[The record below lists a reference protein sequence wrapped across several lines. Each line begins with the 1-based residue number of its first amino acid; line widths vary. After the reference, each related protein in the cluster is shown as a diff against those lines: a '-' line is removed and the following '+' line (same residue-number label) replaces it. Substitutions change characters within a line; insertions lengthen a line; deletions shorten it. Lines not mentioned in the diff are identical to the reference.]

1 MLFCITIAQNNTMK
15 ISSFD
20 LNLFV
25 ILNAIYTE
33 GSLTKAAEVVGITQP
48 AVSNALAR
56 LREKFNDDL
65 FVRTGTGMVPTQ
77 KTENII
83 NDIQSALTLMQHSVN
98 EPDTFDE
105 KTTTRTFKL
114 SLGDISEGR
123 VLPFIM
129 KEIDKN
135 AKNISVGSYAYKRSD
150 QIHALATNN
159 LDFVVDPVIPAS
171 DEISSFKVFEDD
183 FVAIH
188 REGHPISQIEN
199 PSIDDILAQDHLHV
213 SSRKRGLHL
222 IDVEL
227 DKIGYRRKVALR
239 CQHFLIAPTIIKS
252 TDMLLFATRSFAK
265 THNLPFL
272 EIPADIPSMEYF
284 LIWHKSDE
292 GDGGH
297 IWMKKLII
305 NAFIE
310 AKK

>member
-1 MLFCITIAQNNTMK
+1 MK

-65 FVRTGTGMVPTQ
+65 FVRTGSGMVPTQ

-83 NDIQSALTLMQHSVN
+83 KDIQQAIALMQNSIN
-98 EPDTFDE
+98 EPDSFIPAE
-105 KTTTRTFKL
+105 TTRNFKL
-114 SLGDISEGR
+114 HLGDVSETRILPYLTKIIDMEAPKIS
-123 VLPFIM
+123 I
-129 KEIDKN
+129 
-135 AKNISVGSYAYKRSD
+135 GSYNFPRKD
-150 QIHALATNN
+150 QVHALATNN

-171 DEISSFKVFEDD
+171 DEINSFKVFEDD

-188 REGHPISQIEN
+188 REGHPISEIEN

-227 DKIGYRRKVALR
+227 DKIGYRRNVALR

-265 THNLPFL
+265 AHNLPFL
-272 EIPADIPSMEYF
+272 EIPAEIPSMEYF

-297 IWMKKLII
+297 IWMKELII

>member
-1 MLFCITIAQNNTMK
+1 MNVCIIAVQNNTMK
-15 ISSFD
+15 ISTFD

-48 AVSNALAR
+48 AVSNALSR

-65 FVRTGTGMVPTQ
+65 FVRTGSGMVPTQ

-83 NDIQSALTLMQHSVN
+83 NDIQSALTLMQQSVN
-98 EPDTFDE
+98 EPDTFDAE
-105 KTTTRTFKL
+105 NTSRKFKL

-123 VLPFIM
+123 VLPYIM
-129 KEIDKN
+129 KEIDQN

-150 QIHALATNN
+150 QVHALATHN

-171 DEISSFKVFEDD
+171 DEINSYKVFEDD
-183 FVAIH
+183 FVVIH
-188 REGHPISQIEN
+188 REDHPLSKIEN
-199 PSIDDILAQDHLHV
+199 PTIDDILSQGHLHV

-227 DKIGYRRKVALR
+227 DKIGYRRNVALR
-239 CQHFLIAPTIIKS
+239 CQHFLIAPTIVKS
-252 TDMLLFATRSFAK
+252 TDLVLFATRSFAK
-265 THNLPFL
+265 AHNLPFV
-272 EIPADIPSMEYF
+272 EIPAEIPSMEYF

-297 IWMKKLII
+297 IWMKDLII
-305 NAFIE
+305 KAFIA

>member
-1 MLFCITIAQNNTMK
+1 MK

-48 AVSNALAR
+48 AVSNALSR
-56 LREKFNDDL
+56 LRERFNDDL
-65 FVRTGTGMVPTQ
+65 FVRTGSGMVPTQ

-83 NDIQSALTLMQHSVN
+83 KDIQNALTLMQHSVN

-105 KTTTRTFKL
+105 KTTTRAFKL

-123 VLPFIM
+123 VLPYIM

-150 QIHALATNN
+150 QVHALATNN

-171 DEISSFKVFEDD
+171 DEINSFKVFEDD

-188 REGHPISQIEN
+188 REGHPISEIEN
-199 PSIDDILAQDHLHV
+199 PTIDDILAQDHLHV

-265 THNLPFL
+265 AHHLPFL
-272 EIPADIPSMEYF
+272 EIPAEIPSMEYF

-297 IWMKKLII
+297 IWMKELII

>member
-1 MLFCITIAQNNTMK
+1 MK

-48 AVSNALAR
+48 AVSNALSR

-65 FVRTGTGMVPTQ
+65 FIRTGSGMVPTQ

-83 NDIQSALTLMQHSVN
+83 KDIQNALTLMQLSVN
-98 EPDTFDE
+98 EPDTFDP
-105 KTTTRTFKL
+105 KVSKRKFKL
-114 SLGDISEGR
+114 SLGDVSEGR

-129 KEIDKN
+129 NQIDKKAPN
-135 AKNISVGSYAYKRSD
+135 VALGSYAYSRSD
-150 QIHALATNN
+150 QVHALATNN

-171 DEISSFKVFEDD
+171 NEIDSYKVFEDD
-183 FVAIH
+183 WVAMH
-188 REGHPISQIEN
+188 RDGHHIANIEN
-199 PSIDDILAQDHLHV
+199 VTIEDILNQRHLHV
-213 SSRKRGLHL
+213 SNRRRGLHL
-222 IDVEL
+222 IDLEL
-227 DKIGYRRKVALR
+227 DKIGFRREVALR
-239 CQHFLIAPTIIKS
+239 CQHFLIAPQILRS
-252 TDMLLFATRSFAK
+252 TDLVLMGTRSFAIAN
-265 THNLPFL
+265 NLPFI
-272 EIPADIPSMEYF
+272 EVPIEIPSMEYF

-297 IWMKKLII
+297 LWMKDLII
-305 NAFIE
+305 KAFID

>member
-1 MLFCITIAQNNTMK
+1 MK

-48 AVSNALAR
+48 AVSNALSR
-56 LREKFNDDL
+56 LRERFNDDL
-65 FVRTGTGMVPTQ
+65 FVRTGSGMVPTQ

-83 NDIQSALTLMQHSVN
+83 KDIQNALTLMQHSVN

-105 KTTTRTFKL
+105 KTTSRTFKL

-150 QIHALATNN
+150 QVHALATNN

-171 DEISSFKVFEDD
+171 DEINSFKVFEDD

-188 REGHPISQIEN
+188 REGHPILEIEN
-199 PSIDDILAQDHLHV
+199 PTIDDILAQDHLHV

-265 THNLPFL
+265 AHHLPFL
-272 EIPADIPSMEYF
+272 EIPAEIPSMEYF

-297 IWMKKLII
+297 IWMKELII

>member
-1 MLFCITIAQNNTMK
+1 MK

-48 AVSNALAR
+48 AVSNALSR
-56 LREKFNDDL
+56 LRERFNDDL
-65 FVRTGTGMVPTQ
+65 FVRTGSGMVPTQ

-83 NDIQSALTLMQHSVN
+83 KDIQNALTLMQHSVN

-105 KTTTRTFKL
+105 KATTRTFKL

-123 VLPFIM
+123 VLPYIM

-150 QIHALATNN
+150 QVHALATNN

-171 DEISSFKVFEDD
+171 DEINSFKVFEDD

-188 REGHPISQIEN
+188 REGHPISEIEN
-199 PSIDDILAQDHLHV
+199 PTIDDILAQDHLHV

-265 THNLPFL
+265 AHNLPFL
-272 EIPADIPSMEYF
+272 EIPAEIPSMEYF

-297 IWMKKLII
+297 IWMKELII